1 MNVARILY
9 PVKVL
14 GPGSRIGIW
23 LAGCPRRCV
32 GCSNP
37 ELWEKQPQYEIPVE
51 RLVQMIVPL
60 WTSGEASGF
69 TITGGD
75 PLWQADELSTFL
87 KRIACWTDDILVYT
101 GYTKAELDA
110 SNNPAIR
117 SCLSSIGVLIDEP
130 YVESKNDGARMRG
143 SSNQNIFVLKPSLA
157 NKYEE
162 YLSTG
167 KNEIQ
172 NFMTRD
178 GMVSVGIHR
187 PGFQQQI
194 VREAEKKG
202 VVLHE

>member
-1 MNVARILY
+1 MNLARILY

-14 GPGSRIGIW
+14 GPGNRIGIW

-37 ELWEKQPQYEIPVE
+37 ELWEKQPRYEVPVE
-51 RLVQMIVPL
+51 RLVQMIAPL
-60 WTSGEASGF
+60 WTNRDASGF

-87 KRIACWTDDILVYT
+87 KRISGWTDDILVYT

-110 SNNPAIR
+110 SKSPAIR
-117 SCLSSIGVLIDEP
+117 SCLDNIGILIDEP
-130 YVESKNDGARMRG
+130 YVESKNNGTRMRG
-143 SSNQNIFVLKPSLA
+143 SSNQNIFILKPALA
-157 NKYEE
+157 KRYED
-162 YLSTG
+162 YLATG
-167 KNEIQ
+167 RNEIQ

-187 PGFQQQI
+187 PDFQQQI
-194 VREAEKKG
+194 VLEAEKKG
-202 VVLHE
+202 VILHE